1 MPHSDF
7 ATEGPQPMEG
17 NRFLTRIRF
26 LVSAFD
32 SIHAAIR
39 SKQELLFLRL
49 FFFFSGESYH
59 LFAIRV
65 LNSVLK
71 CVFFLVDFLLSSAA
85 DGSCK
90 YGGESASGGSAIVKI
105 HVDD

>member
-1 MPHSDF
+1 MLVPHSDF

-26 LVSAFD
+26 FVSAFD

-49 FFFFSGESYH
+49 FFFFY
-59 LFAIRV
+59 
-65 LNSVLK
+65 
-71 CVFFLVDFLLSSAA
+71 FLV
-85 DGSCK
+85 K
-90 YGGESASGGSAIVKI
+90 VAIFSQLGF
-105 HVDD
+105 

>member
-1 MPHSDF
+1 MLVPHSDF

-26 LVSAFD
+26 FVSAFD

-49 FFFFSGESYH
+49 FFFSGESYR

-65 LNSVLK
+65 LNSVFEM
-71 CVFFLVDFLLSSAA
+71 CFFGPFLAQ
-85 DGSCK
+85 
-90 YGGESASGGSAIVKI
+90 
-105 HVDD
+105 